1 MGSIQVYDGAE
12 DIYRDDS
19 FSVDDSALPSNKGG
33 QSGGNASQRRDSAHS
48 MERQVLS
55 RICDNIHQN
64 QTCLNGRIRRMF
76 SLQNVLM
83 SPTHA
88 GQFLE
93 KRVMMDQLGEYENL
107 IRAIGALQYTSRNM
121 ANVVPVVFR
130 AWKEMAFER
139 RANRIH
145 DMLSSQ
151 GDSYT
156 DAGRGDGRRTKSQSA
171 LDAAH
176 RQDFEDD
183 DGLVEA
189 DDDYEEYFFKD
200 QGEDEQYVK
209 VVEDNRMMSG
219 MSGAALTNGDL
230 PDQSLGGINNQS
242 QQSCHILPMD
252 SSNFYHDHN
261 KYNIK
266 GKLDRSSSGY
276 TEDQAISIQE
286 DREDDEEANS
296 REGSPNQRNQRLRSG
311 ALEKSGMGADDGE
324 GGDDPEVE
332 NAKLLLKHARQP
344 GHDPTEMFFG
354 THSDYARN
362 EDHEESPLDEQDR
375 LDRNAQEEIMTKEDY
390 IDDVEEETAQL
401 LIDRKF
407 N

>member
-12 DIYRDDS
+12 DIYRDDTS
-19 FSVDDSALPSNKGG
+19 RGFDDSALPSNKSG
-33 QSGGNASQRRDSAHS
+33 QSKENRSQRRDSHQS

-64 QTCLNGRIRRMF
+64 QSCLNGRIRRMF
-76 SLQNVLM
+76 SLQSVLM
-83 SPTHA
+83 SPTHH

-93 KRVMMDQLGEYENL
+93 KRLMMDQLGEYEHL
-107 IRAIGALQYTSRNM
+107 IKAIGALQYTSRYM
-121 ANVVPVVFR
+121 AHTVPVVFR

-151 GDSYT
+151 GDSYH
-156 DAGRGDGRRTKSQSA
+156 DVGPGDGRRTKSQSG

-176 RQDFEDD
+176 RQDFDDD

-189 DDDYEEYFFKD
+189 DDDYEEYFFRD

-219 MSGAALTNGDL
+219 MSGAALSNGDL
-230 PDQSLGGINNQS
+230 PDQSLGGINNQNPNLDFS

-261 KYNIK
+261 KYNIQ
-266 GKLDRSSSGY
+266 GKLDRSSSAY
-276 TEDQAISIQE
+276 TDDQPISIQE
-286 DREDDEEANS
+286 DKEDDEEANS
-296 REGSPNQRNQRLRSG
+296 REGSPNQHNQRLRSG
-311 ALEKSGMGADDGE
+311 AL
-324 GGDDPEVE
+324 
-332 NAKLLLKHARQP
+332 
-344 GHDPTEMFFG
+344 
-354 THSDYARN
+354 
-362 EDHEESPLDEQDR
+362 
-375 LDRNAQEEIMTKEDY
+375 
-390 IDDVEEETAQL
+390 
-401 LIDRKF
+401 
-407 N
+407 